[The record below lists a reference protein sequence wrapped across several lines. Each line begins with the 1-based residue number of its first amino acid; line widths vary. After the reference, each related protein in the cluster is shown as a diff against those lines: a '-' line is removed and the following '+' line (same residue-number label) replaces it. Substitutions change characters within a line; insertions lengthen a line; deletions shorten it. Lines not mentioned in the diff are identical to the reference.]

1 MRSIHEQS
9 ARDRALVEDPEGV
22 LASDLMLELEGLVGR
37 LHQCH
42 TACEQVL
49 HSLGAGSVIANRLLT
64 ALIREELTGIADY
77 LETLAANTSLLAP
90 SHVPREP
97 AARDRHAL
105 TIREAGQ
112 KLLTEGRP
120 LIRRYAEGWAT
131 GMNTCS
137 VCGQSFTAKRTDAHL
152 CSQNCRSKRYRDRK
166 KANS

>member
-9 ARDRALVEDPEGV
+9 QRDRDLGTEPEGV
-22 LASDLMLELEGLVGR
+22 IASDLMLELEGLVGR

-97 AARDRHAL
+97 AARDRHTR
-105 TIREAGQ
+105 TIRNAGQ
-112 KLLTEGRP
+112 KLLTEGSP
-120 LIRRYAEGWAT
+120 PVT
-131 GMNTCS
+131 PMNTCS
-137 VCGQSFTAKRTDAHL
+137 VCGKLFTAKRTDAHL
-152 CSQNCRSKRYRDRK
+152 CSQNCRSKRYRDRRK
-166 KANS
+166 KAKNS

>member
-9 ARDRALVEDPEGV
+9 QRDRDLGTEPEGV
-22 LASDLMLELEGLVGR
+22 IASDLMLELEGLVGR

-42 TACEQVL
+42 TNCEQVI
-49 HSLGAGSVIANRLLT
+49 HSLGAGSVLANRLLT

-112 KLLTEGRP
+112 KLLTEGSP
-120 LIRRYAEGWAT
+120 VRR
-131 GMNTCS
+131 MNTCS
-137 VCGQSFTAKRTDAHL
+137 VCGQPFTAKRTDAHL